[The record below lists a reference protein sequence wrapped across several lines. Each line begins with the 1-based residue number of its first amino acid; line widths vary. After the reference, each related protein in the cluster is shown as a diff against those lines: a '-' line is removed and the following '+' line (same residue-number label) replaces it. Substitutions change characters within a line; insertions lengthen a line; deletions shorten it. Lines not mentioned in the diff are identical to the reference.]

1 MCVVLCLYISAKMVP
16 LIERSSTTLVE
27 KLGECAESGK
37 ATELFK

>member
-27 KLGECAESGK
+27 KLGEYAESGE
-37 ATELFK
+37 AAELFR